1 MTLLEGFVKDEVF
14 IDFGAEI
21 MYGDDQ
27 CYADC
32 PCRFPPVGFQIMATN
47 GLSQIADRI
56 RKEAGFRPMHG
67 PHLM

>member
-1 MTLLEGFVKDEVF
+1 MTLTAGFVKDEVF

-27 CYADC
+27 CYADY
-32 PCRFPPVGFQIMATN
+32 PCRFPTVGFQIMATN